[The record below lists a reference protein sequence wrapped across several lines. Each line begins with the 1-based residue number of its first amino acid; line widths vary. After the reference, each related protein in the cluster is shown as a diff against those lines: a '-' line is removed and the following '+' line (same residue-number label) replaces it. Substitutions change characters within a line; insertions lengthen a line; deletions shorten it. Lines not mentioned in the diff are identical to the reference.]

1 LIVSRLSDSYINSRN
16 LSARTVIT
24 MQANVYIV
32 CRVVETDLDS
42 GHTTTATTPLSA
54 YSKQESAVSYAYE
67 IGKIVGDELRIRQ
80 LTSVDPMPEV
90 CRSAVAVY
98 LVAGIKCDYYVD
110 SDKCYYCV
118 YDLNLF
124 SH

>member
-1 LIVSRLSDSYINSRN
+1 
-16 LSARTVIT
+16 

-90 CRSAVAVY
+90 CRSGGYQVWLLRWLWQVLLLCLWPEPFQSLIT
-98 LVAGIKCDYYVD
+98 LVCIQTAHTDKQVD
-110 SDKCYYCV
+110 KHQ
-118 YDLNLF
+118 LR
-124 SH
+124 